1 MGILITTVLDKALF
15 TGGIMDIIRD
25 LEKGLMK
32 KEITDF
38 KVGDTV
44 KVSVRIKEGD
54 KTRSQAFEGIVIA
67 RKGSGIKE
75 TFTVRHISFGEG
87 VERVFQLYSPH
98 IDSIKLIKKGKVK
111 RARLYYLRGRIGK
124 HTTVEEER
132 KTAKNPANVVVGTE
146 SVS

>member
-1 MGILITTVLDKALF
+1 
-15 TGGIMDIIRD
+15 MDIIRE
-25 LEKGLMK
+25 LEKDFMK

-44 KVSVRIKEGD
+44 KVAVRIKEGD

-67 RKGSGIKE
+67 RKGSGLKE

-87 VERVFQLYSPH
+87 VERVFQLHSPR
-98 IDSIKLIKKGKVK
+98 IDSIKVVKKGKVK
-111 RARLYYLRGRIGK
+111 RARLYYLRKRIGK

-132 KTAKNPANVVVGTE
+132 EVAKGQANAVLGTE
-146 SVS
+146 GIS

>member
-1 MGILITTVLDKALF
+1 MN
-15 TGGIMDIIRD
+15 IIRE
-25 LEKGLMK
+25 LEKEFMK

-44 KVSVRIKEGD
+44 RVAVRIKEGD

-67 RKGSGIKE
+67 RKGSGIKA

-87 VERVFQLYSPH
+87 VERVFQVHSPY
-98 IDSIKLIKKGKVK
+98 IDSVKVVKKGKVK
-111 RARLYYLRGRIGK
+111 RARLYYLRKRVGK
-124 HTTVEEER
+124 HTTIEEER
-132 KTAKNPANVVVGTE
+132 EIVKSQADAGMGEK

>member
-1 MGILITTVLDKALF
+1 MN
-15 TGGIMDIIRD
+15 IIRE
-25 LEKGLMK
+25 LEKDFMK
-32 KEITDF
+32 KEITVF

-44 KVSVRIKEGD
+44 RVAVRIKEGD

-87 VERVFQLYSPH
+87 VERVFHMHSPH
-98 IDSIKLIKKGKVK
+98 IDSIKVVKKGKVN
-111 RARLYYLRGRIGK
+111 RARLYYLRKRIGK

-132 KTAKNPANVVVGTE
+132 EVAKNPADVVLGTE

>member
-1 MGILITTVLDKALF
+1 
-15 TGGIMDIIRD
+15 MDIIRE
-25 LEKGLMK
+25 LEKDFMK
-32 KEITDF
+32 KEIPDF

-44 KVSVRIKEGD
+44 KVAVKIKEGD

-87 VERVFQLYSPH
+87 VERVFQVHSPQ
-98 IDSIKLIKKGKVK
+98 IDSVKVIKKGKVK
-111 RARLYYLRGRIGK
+111 RARLYYLRKRIGK

-132 KTAKNPANVVVGTE
+132 EVVKNQADVVLGKE
-146 SVS
+146 GVS

>member
-1 MGILITTVLDKALF
+1 
-15 TGGIMDIIRD
+15 MDIIRE
-25 LEKGLMK
+25 LEKDFMK

-44 KVSVRIKEGD
+44 KVAVKIKEGE

-87 VERVFQLYSPH
+87 VERVFQLHSPQ
-98 IDSIKLIKKGKVK
+98 IDSIKVLKKGKVK
-111 RARLYYLRGRIGK
+111 RARLYYLRKRIGK

-132 KTAKNPANVVVGTE
+132 EVVKNQADVVLGKE
-146 SVS
+146 GVS